1 MSKFFI
7 VFTSILLFLNG
18 IFFMTNLYKK
28 DKVGIIVW
36 LLFAI
41 INIISLYIHVNN
53 LLLKAQEEQLK
64 RDIENLGG

>member
-53 LLLKAQEEQLK
+53 LLLKVQEEQLK

>member
-7 VFTSILLFLNG
+7 GFTGILLFLNG
-18 IFFMTNLYKK
+18 ILFMTNLYKK

-41 INIISLYIHVNN
+41 INIISLYIHINN